1 MIKNY
6 TQYIKEAENVD
17 DVLKYETDE
26 SDSSKFM
33 EIRDE
38 IKSKIKKTSENL
50 NKDYNSFIRDLLK
63 NQKDLKIESL
73 TKNSD
78 LFEFYEK
85 WRNDIDEI
93 LNDIKFFDKSPSQI
107 NSIGLYNYLI
117 AGTQQAIIEVI
128 KMK

>member
-38 IKSKIKKTSENL
+38 I
-50 NKDYNSFIRDLLK
+50 
-63 NQKDLKIESL
+63 
-73 TKNSD
+73 
-78 LFEFYEK
+78 
-85 WRNDIDEI
+85 
-93 LNDIKFFDKSPSQI
+93 
-107 NSIGLYNYLI
+107 
-117 AGTQQAIIEVI
+117 
-128 KMK
+128 